1 MRDEFYVPRP
11 HEVRLQSKSNRQ
23 GGSEEAV
30 PEALRERVIEL
41 LQRDQSH
48 VYGSYQELLDDDI
61 ARELARVNL
70 PLSLYTEMYWQIDL
84 NNLFHFLRLRLDW
97 HAQYE
102 IRAYGDAIAECVKA
116 VAPLAYE
123 AFEEHILH
131 GRTLSRRELEL
142 IKRALDLDTLA
153 DVLDEAGL
161 RKSRRRELLAKLD
174 LTLPTKEKAEPA
186 D

>member
-1 MRDEFYVPRP
+1 MTTLPASWRGSICRSRSTPKCTGRSTSTTCSTSSGCASTGTPIRD
-11 HEVRLQSKSNRQ
+11 
-23 GGSEEAV
+23 
-30 PEALRERVIEL
+30 
-41 LQRDQSH
+41 
-48 VYGSYQELLDDDI
+48 
-61 ARELARVNL
+61 
-70 PLSLYTEMYWQIDL
+70 
-84 NNLFHFLRLRLDW
+84 
-97 HAQYE
+97 
-102 IRAYGDAIAECVKA
+102 RAYGDAIAECVKA